1 MVQPQRH
8 GQIDA
13 HLGFLQLYHRYHVEF
28 LIPWNLCTHKERK
41 SSVPAIVTG
50 THNPN
55 CHIVDLM
62 SEKES
67 LKLKIELL
75 AYKEKIL
82 KEEVQILC
90 CKSGSPLKIQLNS
103 RVLGQDKGRPL
114 LRNGIRSV
122 GVEQSNE
129 DEVLGTKL
137 RASLSMQS
145 KQSL

>member
-41 SSVPAIVTG
+41 NSVPAIVTG

>member
-41 SSVPAIVTG
+41 SSVPAIVAG

-55 CHIVDLM
+55 CHIVDLI

-145 KQSL
+145 KQSF